1 MSQSTLTEHD
11 RCAVLFAVAEL
22 LVIFAITFP
31 TKQIQMI
38 GYLTETKLTKFKTN
52 WHCTGRQHWRSRFSI
67 L

>member
-52 WHCTGRQHWRSRFSI
+52 
-67 L
+67 